1 MGEALE
7 RWQNHEGYITRAG
20 DGIHM
25 PGLPNDTRLSD
36 RELYVY
42 YAAFTLGLEIGIMVA
57 AEEETAAQVIEEI
70 IGED

>member
-42 YAAFTLGLEIGIMVA
+42 YAAFALGLEIGAMVA
-57 AEEETAAQVIEEI
+57 VEDETALQRIEQ
-70 IGED
+70 GG